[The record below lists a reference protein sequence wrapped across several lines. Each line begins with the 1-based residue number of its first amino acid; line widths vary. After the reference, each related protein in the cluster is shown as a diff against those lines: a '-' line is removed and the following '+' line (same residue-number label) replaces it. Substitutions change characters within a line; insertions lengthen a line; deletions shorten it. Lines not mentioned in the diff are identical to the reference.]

1 MYASVR
7 NRPAEATAP
16 AIPVAGAT
24 PRRRVRGPIAGTVVL
39 LGLVSLFTDL
49 AQEMVV
55 AVLPLYL
62 TVQLGLSPLAFGLI
76 DGLYQGAT
84 AFVRLLGGLV
94 ADKRG
99 RYKEIA
105 ALGYGVSAFCKLGLI
120 AAGGAWLA
128 TTAVLLVDRLGK
140 GVRTAPRD
148 ALISL
153 SSERTALGINFGVHR
168 ALDTVGAMLGPLA
181 AFMLLAAVPG
191 GYDSIFL
198 VSFCVALVGLGIL
211 LLFVRN
217 RPARKA
223 EAPAPVEPAAAPAAE
238 PKVDLRAALGLLRI
252 RRFRAIVLAGGGLA
266 LLSVSDAFLY
276 LVVQRQADLS
286 AKWFPLLF
294 LGTALAY
301 LSLAV
306 PVGRLADK
314 VGRGRVFIGG
324 HLAFLAVYLLLGFAQ
339 LGTAQILLALSLLGI
354 YYACTDGVLMA
365 LASTTLPERLVT
377 SGFALVTTATAT
389 MRFGSSL
396 LFGAAWTVWG
406 PQTAIL
412 AFLVAMALAVPVA
425 ALVLRR
431 SAEPQPA

>member
-1 MYASVR
+1 M
-7 NRPAEATAP
+7 
-16 AIPVAGAT
+16 
-24 PRRRVRGPIAGTVVL
+24 
-39 LGLVSLFTDL
+39 
-49 AQEMVV
+49 
-55 AVLPLYL
+55 
-62 TVQLGLSPLAFGLI
+62 
-76 DGLYQGAT
+76 
-84 AFVRLLGGLV
+84 
-94 ADKRG
+94 
-99 RYKEIA
+99 
-105 ALGYGVSAFCKLGLI
+105 
-120 AAGGAWLA
+120 
-128 TTAVLLVDRLGK
+128 
-140 GVRTAPRD
+140 
-148 ALISL
+148 
-153 SSERTALGINFGVHR
+153 
-168 ALDTVGAMLGPLA
+168 
-181 AFMLLAAVPG
+181 
-191 GYDSIFL
+191 
-198 VSFCVALVGLGIL
+198 
-211 LLFVRN
+211 
-217 RPARKA
+217 
-223 EAPAPVEPAAAPAAE
+223 
-238 PKVDLRAALGLLRI
+238 DLRAAFGLLRI

-324 HLAFLAVYLLLGFAQ
+324 HLAFLAVYLLLGFAE